1 MPWPRW
7 EVRAR
12 HDNKKLH
19 KSDEFSQDL
28 LDEKAQFFASLP
40 EKIFDSAEDDYRL
53 QEGCRPDEPRRRRR
67 AEKKQGGRL
76 VHKVGSVQR
85 VSEDPTAG

>member
-1 MPWPRW
+1 MSWPR
-7 EVRAR
+7 R

-40 EKIFDSAEDDYRL
+40 EKIFDSAKDDYRL
-53 QEGCRPDEPRRRRR
+53 QEGCRPDESRRRRR
-67 AEKKQGGRL
+67 AEKQGGCL